1 MLLDTCA
8 LLWLVQGGGQLS
20 RETLERINQEP
31 VVYVSA
37 ITGFE
42 VGMKYAKGRLD
53 LPATPADWFSV
64 VLAHHDLKVLQLD
77 LNICLQS
84 TQLPAVHN
92 DPCDRLIIATALVYN
107 LSIVTTDPVF
117 AKYGIKALS

>member
-8 LLWLVQGGGQLS
+8 LLWLVQGRGQLS
-20 RETLERINQEP
+20 QETLERINQEP
-31 VVYVSA
+31 VVYISA
-37 ITGFE
+37 ISGFE
-42 VGMKYAKGRLD
+42 VGVKYAKGKLV
-53 LPATPADWFSV
+53 LPATPADWLRV
-64 VLAHHDLKVLQLD
+64 VLEHHDLKVLQLD

-92 DPCDRLIIATALVYN
+92 DPSDRLIIATALVYQ

-117 AKYGIKALS
+117 ANYGIKTLC